1 MPTKCRNARRLRL
14 PQCSSCRRIRIMSI
28 IMVNELWI
36 YGAYWLTRPAVN
48 HGYDHAGWGTATIAM
63 GYLVE
68 CDPSSAAGILAP
80 AHLHVVRHRRG
91 RPDGA
96 GGLARRHQHRAGPE
110 PAARLY
116 TKLLDHFHSSSIN
129 LDR

>member
-28 IMVNELWI
+28 IMVNEFGMF
-36 YGAYWLTRPAVN
+36 GADWVAPPSLN
-48 HGYDHAGWGTATIAM
+48 HGDDHAGSGTATIAM

-96 GGLARRHQHRAGPE
+96 GGLARRH
-110 PAARLY
+110 
-116 TKLLDHFHSSSIN
+116 
-129 LDR
+129 